1 MGPDARTLTK
11 HSIIVKQPPRLR
23 RQRSWTRV
31 RVRVKS
37 KLPGSVPV
45 VTVPVEKG
53 SSAANCVS
61 SWHSRQNTSGGGHS
75 RRVSSS
81 AALRDLEMQGLLME
95 NGEAFERDQDTPKVK
110 SKDDKREHSCE
121 GGVCSVM

>member
-1 MGPDARTLTK
+1 
-11 HSIIVKQPPRLR
+11 
-23 RQRSWTRV
+23 
-31 RVRVKS
+31 
-37 KLPGSVPV
+37 

-53 SSAANCVS
+53 NSAANGVS
-61 SWHSRQNTSGGGHS
+61 SGHSRQNTSGGGHS

-110 SKDDKREHSCE
+110 SKDDKREHSGE
-121 GGVCSVM
+121 GGVCYVM